1 MLRTPSAIEGQGGA
15 MSEKQARERN
25 KMLQVRDQV
34 AQLAAENGLKV
45 SDGIANSLLPTP
57 AVGHIR
63 NHDEPIEEYMA
74 RRKKMEDGE
83 YKGMPG
89 VSLGVAVRME
99 MLPTPRAQEPG
110 STSPGYGDGL
120 NDVANRLISGYAA
133 KDLLPTVKA
142 RDSNPEG
149 YEAGLR
155 RGLPQLGTMVKA
167 IVDGDERLDL
177 LPTPNTM
184 EHREIKTPEQ
194 IAEMKAKSP
203 GGYRNLRESVIN
215 ELLPTPIVRDY
226 KDGSAAQERDGKV
239 STDTVARAIFNSG
252 EVLLGTPRTSSAN
265 SPSSKEVEN
274 GAEKARLEDQV
285 RSANEGYISWGKF
298 EPAIRRW
305 EQVLGRPAPAPTLPD
320 GKDGNHRLAAVFTEW
335 MMGLP
340 EGHVTDPALGLSRV
354 EQLKLCGNGVVPQ
367 QALLALDILLE
378 GVDW

>member
-15 MSEKQARERN
+15 ITEKQSRERGR
-25 KMLQVRDQV
+25 MLQVRDQM

-45 SDGIANSLLPTP
+45 SDGIA
-57 AVGHIR
+57 
-63 NHDEPIEEYMA
+63 
-74 RRKKMEDGE
+74 
-83 YKGMPG
+83 
-89 VSLGVAVRME
+89 
-99 MLPTPRAQEPG
+99 G
-110 STSPGYGDGL
+110 S
-120 NDVANRLISGYAA
+120 
-133 KDLLPTVKA
+133 LLPTVKA

-167 IVDGDERLDL
+167 IVDGDDRLDL

-194 IAEMKAKSP
+194 IAELKAKSP

-215 ELLPTPIVRDY
+215 ELLPTPQAMKGAKGNNLSVADR
-226 KDGSAAQERDGKV
+226 AATGQVMLSNYAVELATNGPAVQEQQ
-239 STDTVARAIFNSG
+239 S
-252 EVLLGTPRTSSAN
+252 LLGTPRTSSAN
-265 SPSSKEVEN
+265 SPSSKQVEN
-274 GAEKARLEDQV
+274 GADKARLEDQV

-367 QALLALDILLE
+367 QAQMALEILLE

>member
-15 MSEKQARERN
+15 ITEKQSRERGR
-25 KMLQVRDQV
+25 MLQVRDQM

-45 SDGIANSLLPTP
+45 SDGIA
-57 AVGHIR
+57 
-63 NHDEPIEEYMA
+63 
-74 RRKKMEDGE
+74 
-83 YKGMPG
+83 
-89 VSLGVAVRME
+89 
-99 MLPTPRAQEPG
+99 G
-110 STSPGYGDGL
+110 S
-120 NDVANRLISGYAA
+120 
-133 KDLLPTVKA
+133 LLPTVKA

-155 RGLPQLGTMVKA
+155 RGMPQLGTMVKA
-167 IVDGDERLDL
+167 IVDGDDRLDL

-265 SPSSKEVEN
+265 SPSSKQVEN
-274 GAEKARLEDQV
+274 GADKARLEDQV

-305 EQVLGRPAPAPTLPD
+305 EEVIGRPAPSPTLPD

-340 EGHVTDPALGLSRV
+340 EGHVTDPALNLSRV

-367 QALLALDILLE
+367 QAKMALEILLD

>member
-1 MLRTPSAIEGQGGA
+1 
-15 MSEKQARERN
+15 
-25 KMLQVRDQV
+25 MLQVRDQM

-45 SDGIANSLLPTP
+45 SDGIA
-57 AVGHIR
+57 
-63 NHDEPIEEYMA
+63 
-74 RRKKMEDGE
+74 
-83 YKGMPG
+83 
-89 VSLGVAVRME
+89 
-99 MLPTPRAQEPG
+99 G
-110 STSPGYGDGL
+110 S
-120 NDVANRLISGYAA
+120 
-133 KDLLPTVKA
+133 LLPTVKA

-167 IVDGDERLDL
+167 IVDGDDRLD
-177 LPTPNTM
+177 
-184 EHREIKTPEQ
+184 
-194 IAEMKAKSP
+194 
-203 GGYRNLRESVIN
+203 
-215 ELLPTPIVRDY
+215 LLPTPIVRDY
-226 KDGSAAQERDGKV
+226 KDGSAAQQRDGKV

-265 SPSSKEVEN
+265 SPSSKQVEN
-274 GAEKARLEDQV
+274 GADKARLEDQV

-367 QALLALDILLE
+367 QAQMALEILLE

>member
-15 MSEKQARERN
+15 ITEKQSRERGR
-25 KMLQVRDQV
+25 MLQVRDQM

-45 SDGIANSLLPTP
+45 SDGIADSLLPTP

-63 NHDEPIEEYMA
+63 NHDEPIEDYMA
-74 RRKKMEDGE
+74 RRQKMEDGE
-83 YKGMPG
+83 YRGMPG

-99 MLPTPRAQEPG
+99 M
-110 STSPGYGDGL
+110 
-120 NDVANRLISGYAA
+120 
-133 KDLLPTVKA
+133 
-142 RDSNPEG
+142 
-149 YEAGLR
+149 
-155 RGLPQLGTMVKA
+155 
-167 IVDGDERLDL
+167 

-252 EVLLGTPRTSSAN
+252 EV
-265 SPSSKEVEN
+265 VQ
-274 GAEKARLEDQV
+274 DQV
-285 RSANEGYISWGKF
+285 KSADEDYISWGKF

-305 EQVLGRPAPAPTLPD
+305 EHVLGRPAPAPTKPD
-320 GKDGNHRLAAVFTEW
+320 GKDGNHRLAAEFTEW

-340 EGHVTDPALGLSRV
+340 IGHVTDPALGLTRV
-354 EQLKLCGNGVVPQ
+354 EMLKLCGNGVVPQ
-367 QALLALDILLE
+367 QAKLALEILLD

>member
-15 MSEKQARERN
+15 ITEKQSRERGR
-25 KMLQVRDQV
+25 MLQVRDQM

-63 NHDEPIEEYMA
+63 NHDEPIEDYLA
-74 RRKKMEDGE
+74 RRQKMVDGD

-99 MLPTPRAQEPG
+99 M
-110 STSPGYGDGL
+110 
-120 NDVANRLISGYAA
+120 
-133 KDLLPTVKA
+133 LPTVKA

-155 RGLPQLGTMVKA
+155 RGMPQLGTMVKA
-167 IVDGDERLDL
+167 IIDGDNRLDL
-177 LPTPNTM
+177 LPTPQAM
-184 EHREIKTPEQ
+184 EGAKGNNLSVADRAATGQVMLSNYAVEIATNGPAVQEQ
-194 IAEMKAKSP
+194 QS
-203 GGYRNLRESVIN
+203 
-215 ELLPTPIVRDY
+215 
-226 KDGSAAQERDGKV
+226 
-239 STDTVARAIFNSG
+239 
-252 EVLLGTPRTSSAN
+252 LLGTPRTSSAN
-265 SPSSKEVEN
+265 SPSSKQVEN
-274 GAEKARLEDQV
+274 GAEKARLKDQV

-354 EQLKLCGNGVVPQ
+354 EQLKLCGNGVVPK
-367 QALLALDILLE
+367 QAQMALEILLD

>member
-15 MSEKQARERN
+15 ITEKQSRERGR
-25 KMLQVRDQV
+25 MLQVRDQM

-45 SDGIANSLLPTP
+45 SDGIA
-57 AVGHIR
+57 
-63 NHDEPIEEYMA
+63 
-74 RRKKMEDGE
+74 
-83 YKGMPG
+83 
-89 VSLGVAVRME
+89 
-99 MLPTPRAQEPG
+99 G
-110 STSPGYGDGL
+110 S
-120 NDVANRLISGYAA
+120 
-133 KDLLPTVKA
+133 LLPTVKA

-167 IVDGDERLDL
+167 IVDGDDRLDL

-215 ELLPTPIVRDY
+215 ELLPTPQAMEGAKGNNLSVADR
-226 KDGSAAQERDGKV
+226 AATGQVMLSNYAVELATNGPAVQEQQ
-239 STDTVARAIFNSG
+239 S
-252 EVLLGTPRTSSAN
+252 LLGTPRTSSAN
-265 SPSSKEVEN
+265 SPSSKQVEN

-305 EQVLGRPAPAPTLPD
+305 EQVLGRSAPAPTLPD

-340 EGHVTDPALGLSRV
+340 EGWVTDPALGLSRV

-367 QALLALDILLE
+367 QAKKALEILLD

>member
-15 MSEKQARERN
+15 ITEKQSRERGR
-25 KMLQVRDQV
+25 MLQVRDQM

-45 SDGIANSLLPTP
+45 SDGIADS
-57 AVGHIR
+57 
-63 NHDEPIEEYMA
+63 
-74 RRKKMEDGE
+74 
-83 YKGMPG
+83 
-89 VSLGVAVRME
+89 
-99 MLPTPRAQEPG
+99 
-110 STSPGYGDGL
+110 
-120 NDVANRLISGYAA
+120 
-133 KDLLPTVKA
+133 LLPTVKA

-155 RGLPQLGTMVKA
+155 RGMPQLGTMVKA
-167 IVDGDERLDL
+167 IVDGDDRLDL

-252 EVLLGTPRTSSAN
+252 EVLLPTATSNDWKGANNSGGKSTSAQGLATAIDN
-265 SPSSKEVEN
+265 LPE
-274 GAEKARLEDQV
+274 
-285 RSANEGYISWGKF
+285 ITWGKF

-305 EQVLGRPAPAPTLPD
+305 EQVLDRPAPAPTKPD
-320 GKDGNHRLAAVFTEW
+320 GKDGNHRLAAEFTEW

-340 EGHVTDPALGLSRV
+340 AGHVTDPSLGLTRV
-354 EQLKLCGNGVVPQ
+354 EMLKLCGNGVVPQ
-367 QALLALDILLE
+367 QAKLALQILLD

>member
-15 MSEKQARERN
+15 ITEKQSRERGR
-25 KMLQVRDQV
+25 MLQVRDQM

-45 SDGIANSLLPTP
+45 SNGIANSLLPTP

-63 NHDEPIEEYMA
+63 NHDEPIEDYLA
-74 RRKKMEDGE
+74 RRQKMVDGD

-99 MLPTPRAQEPG
+99 M
-110 STSPGYGDGL
+110 
-120 NDVANRLISGYAA
+120 
-133 KDLLPTVKA
+133 LPTVKA

-155 RGLPQLGTMVKA
+155 RGMPQLGTMVKA
-167 IVDGDERLDL
+167 IIDGDNRLDL
-177 LPTPNTM
+177 LPTPQAM
-184 EHREIKTPEQ
+184 EGAKGNNLSVADRAATGQVMLSNYAVEIATNGPAVQEQ
-194 IAEMKAKSP
+194 QS
-203 GGYRNLRESVIN
+203 
-215 ELLPTPIVRDY
+215 
-226 KDGSAAQERDGKV
+226 
-239 STDTVARAIFNSG
+239 
-252 EVLLGTPRTSSAN
+252 LLGTPRTSSAN
-265 SPSSKEVEN
+265 SPSSKQVEN

-354 EQLKLCGNGVVPQ
+354 EQLKLCGNGVVPK
-367 QALLALDILLE
+367 QAQMALEILLD

>member
-15 MSEKQARERN
+15 ITEKQSRERGR
-25 KMLQVRDQV
+25 MLQVRDQM

-45 SDGIANSLLPTP
+45 SDGIADSLLPTP

-63 NHDEPIEEYMA
+63 NHDEPIEDYMA
-74 RRKKMEDGE
+74 RRQKMEDGE
-83 YKGMPG
+83 YRGMPG

-99 MLPTPRAQEPG
+99 M
-110 STSPGYGDGL
+110 
-120 NDVANRLISGYAA
+120 
-133 KDLLPTVKA
+133 
-142 RDSNPEG
+142 
-149 YEAGLR
+149 
-155 RGLPQLGTMVKA
+155 
-167 IVDGDERLDL
+167 

-239 STDTVARAIFNSG
+239 SMDTVARAIFNSG

-265 SPSSKEVEN
+265 SPSSKQVEN
-274 GAEKARLEDQV
+274 GADKARLEDQV

-305 EQVLGRPAPAPTLPD
+305 EQVLGRPAPAPTKPD
-320 GKDGNHRLAAVFTEW
+320 GKDGNHRLAAEFTEW

-340 EGHVTDPALGLSRV
+340 IGHVTDPALGLTRV
-354 EQLKLCGNGVVPQ
+354 EMLKLCGNGVVPQ
-367 QALLALDILLE
+367 QAKLALEILLD